1 MSEKEVGYRLTEII
15 MVRIYS
21 FSTAGFGVVFKF
33 IGGYGMK
40 NKKSLV
46 TNVAHRATTVTKH
59 ELDKRS
65 ELGGN
70 MRFSQR

>member
-1 MSEKEVGYRLTEII
+1 MAGCGVSEKEVGSRMTEII

-40 NKKSLV
+40 NKTIS
-46 TNVAHRATTVTKH
+46 
-59 ELDKRS
+59 S
-65 ELGGN
+65 C
-70 MRFSQR
+70 QRCAQSHNCNKA

>member
-1 MSEKEVGYRLTEII
+1 MSEKEVGYRIIEIL

-33 IGGYGMK
+33 IVGYGMK

-59 ELDKRS
+59 ELDKLS
-65 ELGGN
+65 ELGGI
-70 MRFSQR
+70 MRFS

>member
-1 MSEKEVGYRLTEII
+1 

-33 IGGYGMK
+33 IVGHGMK

-46 TNVAHRATTVTKH
+46 TKGAHRATTVTKH
-59 ELDKRS
+59 TLGKLS
-65 ELGGN
+65 ELGGII
-70 MRFSQR
+70 RFS